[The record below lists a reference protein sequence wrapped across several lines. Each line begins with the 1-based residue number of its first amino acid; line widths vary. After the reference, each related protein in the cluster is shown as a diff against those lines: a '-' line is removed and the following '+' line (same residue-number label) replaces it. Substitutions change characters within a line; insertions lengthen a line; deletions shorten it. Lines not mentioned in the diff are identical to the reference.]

1 LVPLCSAGVTKP
13 QAEEGFRSE
22 AATATVAWLGLRL
35 RRCLDSVPVAI
46 IQKTATFARK
56 M

>member
-1 LVPLCSAGVTKP
+1 VQCRSHKTAGGRGV
-13 QAEEGFRSE
+13 RSE
-22 AATATVAWLGLRL
+22 AATATVAWLVLRL